1 MSLPLHQKGHSEPHE
16 QRPASEIIL
25 KNTSEIAFGSFRL
38 VPAQR
43 LLLQDGEPV
52 ALGGRAYDILLV
64 LTSKAGEIVS
74 KDEISSVV
82 WPGLFVDESNLR
94 VQVSSLRRALGESSS
109 GNPYIVTIPG
119 RGYSLSVD
127 VTATEAAAKQP
138 ASKPGP
144 APTALN
150 VPLLLKQLVG
160 REELVALVDSKLSQ
174 RLVTLVGP
182 GGVGKTSLGLAVAQN
197 ANSFADGVRVVE
209 LATLEDPRLVPT
221 ALASALGHPV
231 RSENPLPG
239 LLATLRDKQ
248 MLLVLDNCEHLIEA
262 AASLSEQIL
271 IEAPAISVIATSR
284 EPLRAEGENVVH
296 VTPLAFPAEGG
307 SLSHEEALAFPA
319 LQLFLLRAKASDN
332 GFALLE
338 TEGPLLVE
346 ICRRLDGIPL
356 AIELA
361 AARVHAFGI
370 TGLASLMDDRFRVL
384 TSGRRTTLQRHQTLR
399 SAIDWSYELLSPMER
414 TVLRRLSVFQG
425 AVSLAAATA
434 VAGADILPAEFAD
447 IVADL
452 VLKSLVVAEGA
463 PTIRYRLLD
472 SVRAY
477 AREKLSDSG
486 EDLEFARRHAEYF
499 AAALARPAGGPG
511 AAPEP
516 SPTRSDS
523 EISNVRVALDWCFSA
538 QGDRNLGA
546 TLTAAAVP
554 LWLSLSLLEECR
566 SCVERALVALGPA
579 AAQGGRREMQLYA
592 ALAGATINIKG
603 ASPETEAAWSA
614 ALAIARRLGDVDYQ
628 LRTLWGLWLHHY
640 TSGPH
645 SEGLSTAHRFQEI
658 AKGAGRDDDVLI
670 GFRMAGAAHWAL
682 GELADAR
689 LVVEQMLARYVAPAD
704 RSHLA
709 RYHFDQRAAAT
720 AVLAHTLWLQGFP
733 DRAMR
738 VALEVVDETSA
749 LQHDSSEFAAVA
761 LCGCR
766 LALLT
771 GDRSAAERLVNR
783 LQELTKRQVNY
794 GTWVRAYSA
803 QMLID
808 RGDAEAGSQL
818 LKTALT
824 ELPATAFHVQH
835 SPFQAALAEGL
846 AEAGRVAEA
855 MAVIEEALTGSE
867 AKEEQWCRAELMR
880 VKGEILLRGPTEQ
893 AEAAEQAFASSL
905 ALARMQGA
913 LGWELRTATSL
924 AKMHGALGRPKDGLD
939 LLDPVLA
946 KFEEGSRTADVAAA
960 AALAKALAA
969 RRSTRSSLS

>member
-16 QRPASEIIL
+16 QRPASEYIL
-25 KNTSEIAFGSFRL
+25 KNTSEIAFGPFRL
-38 VPAQR
+38 IPTQR
-43 LLLQDGEPV
+43 LLLQDGQPV
-52 ALGGRAYDILLV
+52 ALGGRAYDILVV

-82 WPGLFVDESNLR
+82 WPGVFVDESNLR

-109 GNPYIVTIPG
+109 GYPYIVTIPG

-127 VTATEAAAKQP
+127 VTATAAPAKEPALKPSP
-138 ASKPGP
+138 AS
-144 APTALN
+144 TASN
-150 VPLLLKQLVG
+150 APLLLKQLVG
-160 REELVALVDSKLSQ
+160 RDELVALVDSKLSQ

-182 GGVGKTSLGLAVAQN
+182 GGVGKTSLALAVAQN
-197 ANSFADGVRVVE
+197 VHRFADGVRVVE

-262 AASLSEQIL
+262 AASLSEQIM

-296 VTPLAFPAEGG
+296 VTPLPVPAEGG
-307 SLSHEEALAFPA
+307 SLSHEAALAYPA
-319 LQLFLLRAKASDN
+319 LQLFLLRAKASND

-338 TEGPLLVE
+338 TEVPLLVE

-370 TGLASLMDDRFRVL
+370 AGLASLMDDRFRVL

-434 VAGADILPAEFAD
+434 VAGADFLPAEFAD

-463 PTIRYRLLD
+463 PTVRYRLLD

-516 SPTRSDS
+516 SPMWSDT

-592 ALAGATINIKG
+592 ALAGATINIRG

-658 AKGAGRDDDVLI
+658 ARGAGRDDDVLI

-682 GELADAR
+682 GELADAH

-738 VALEVVDETSA
+738 IALEIVDETSA
-749 LQHDSSEFAAVA
+749 LQHDSSEFVAVA

-808 RGDAEAGSQL
+808 RGDTEAGAQL

-824 ELPATAFHVQH
+824 ELPPTAFQVQH

-846 AEAGRVAEA
+846 AAAGQVAEA
-855 MAVIEEALTGSE
+855 MAVIEEALTGSK

-893 AEAAEQAFASSL
+893 AEAAEQAFANSL

-913 LGWELRTATSL
+913 LSWELRTATSL
-924 AKMHGALGRPKDGLD
+924 ARLYRSLGRPKDAHGL
-939 LLDPVLA
+939 LAPVLA
-946 KFEEGSRTADVAAA
+946 KFEEGFRTADVAAA
-960 AALAKALAA
+960 AALAKALVA

>member
-1 MSLPLHQKGHSEPHE
+1 M
-16 QRPASEIIL
+16 
-25 KNTSEIAFGSFRL
+25 
-38 VPAQR
+38 
-43 LLLQDGEPV
+43 
-52 ALGGRAYDILLV
+52 
-64 LTSKAGEIVS
+64 
-74 KDEISSVV
+74 
-82 WPGLFVDESNLR
+82 
-94 VQVSSLRRALGESSS
+94 
-109 GNPYIVTIPG
+109 
-119 RGYSLSVD
+119 
-127 VTATEAAAKQP
+127 
-138 ASKPGP
+138 
-144 APTALN
+144 
-150 VPLLLKQLVG
+150 
-160 REELVALVDSKLSQ
+160 
-174 RLVTLVGP
+174 
-182 GGVGKTSLGLAVAQN
+182 
-197 ANSFADGVRVVE
+197 
-209 LATLEDPRLVPT
+209 
-221 ALASALGHPV
+221 
-231 RSENPLPG
+231 
-239 LLATLRDKQ
+239 
-248 MLLVLDNCEHLIEA
+248 
-262 AASLSEQIL
+262 
-271 IEAPAISVIATSR
+271 
-284 EPLRAEGENVVH
+284 
-296 VTPLAFPAEGG
+296 
-307 SLSHEEALAFPA
+307 
-319 LQLFLLRAKASDN
+319 
-332 GFALLE
+332 
-338 TEGPLLVE
+338 
-346 ICRRLDGIPL
+346 

-370 TGLASLMDDRFRVL
+370 AGLASLMDDRFRVL

-434 VAGADILPAEFAD
+434 VAGADFLPAEFAD

-477 AREKLSDSG
+477 AREKLSESG

-499 AAALARPAGGPG
+499 AAALTRPAGGPG

-592 ALAGATINIKG
+592 ALAGATINIRG

-614 ALAIARRLGDVDYQ
+614 ALAIAKRLGDVDYQ

-658 AKGAGRDDDVLI
+658 AESAGRDDDVLI

-738 VALEVVDETSA
+738 IALEIVDETSA

-771 GDRSAAERLVNR
+771 GHRSAAERLVNR
-783 LQELTKRQVNY
+783 LQELTTRQVNY

-824 ELPATAFHVQH
+824 ELPPTAFHVQH

-846 AEAGRVAEA
+846 AAAGRVAEA
-855 MAVIEEALTGSE
+855 MAVSRGGADRKRSQGRTLVQSRTPARQRRDTASRPDRTIGGGRAGLCELTGLGAHAGSSSPGNCEPQPVWPKCTGRWDVLRTLSTCSPRSSPNSRRASGRPMSPQPRLSQRLLQPEEAPDPPCPDRIPPG
-867 AKEEQWCRAELMR
+867 
-880 VKGEILLRGPTEQ
+880 LLRQEP
-893 AEAAEQAFASSL
+893 
-905 ALARMQGA
+905 
-913 LGWELRTATSL
+913 
-924 AKMHGALGRPKDGLD
+924 P
-939 LLDPVLA
+939 
-946 KFEEGSRTADVAAA
+946 
-960 AALAKALAA
+960 
-969 RRSTRSSLS
+969 